1 MNMHQKKTSCKQLAA
16 SLHAAVVALQEA
28 RKDLAGRAR
37 GDEFETD
44 GSHWTDSVG
53 KHLALAVAALPD
65 SVLRDWLMD
74 DDVVG
79 GEEIYHTLRAG
90 ARARVTAEVAA

>member
-1 MNMHQKKTSCKQLAA
+1 MNMNQKKTSCKQIAA
-16 SLHAAVVALQEA
+16 SLHSAVVALQEA
-28 RKDLAGRAR
+28 RNDLAGRAR
-37 GDEFETD
+37 GDEPAAEAI
-44 GSHWTDSVG
+44 HWTDHVG
-53 KHLALAVAALPD
+53 RHLALAVAALPD
-65 SVLRDWLMD
+65 SVLRAWLMD

>member
-1 MNMHQKKTSCKQLAA
+1 MNMHQKKPGCKQLAA

-28 RKDLAGRAR
+28 RKDLAGRSR
-37 GDEFETD
+37 GDEPAAEAI
-44 GSHWTDSVG
+44 HWTDHVG

-65 SVLRDWLMD
+65 SVLRGWLMD

-90 ARARVTAEVAA
+90 ARARSTGEVAA